1 MNKNELIFELAKQSV
16 FEQCGDGSVLIV
28 SKGHYEELAEDFLKY
43 ENNSEHP
50 YYVRKDDSHLQSDK
64 TIVIS
69 PLEEYSQEAIVFV
82 SYSTDESHKF
92 YELIIIVDPDEE

>member
-16 FEQCGDGSVLIV
+16 FEQSGDGSVLIV

-43 ENNSEHP
+43 ENSCEQP
-50 YYVRKDDSHLQSDK
+50 YFIRKEIRVSNR
-64 TIVIS
+64 TAIVITPDED
-69 PLEEYSQEAIVFV
+69 PLSQESIVFV

-92 YELIIIVDPDEE
+92 YELIIIVDPDKE